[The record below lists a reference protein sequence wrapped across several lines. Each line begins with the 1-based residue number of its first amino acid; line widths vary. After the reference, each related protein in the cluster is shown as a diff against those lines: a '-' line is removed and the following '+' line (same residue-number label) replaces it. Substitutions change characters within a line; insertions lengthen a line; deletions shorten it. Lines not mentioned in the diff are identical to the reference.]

1 MAPRVAPAMRVLPL
15 ALTATI
21 FSGVAAILIY
31 LSGLSSCNAPTR
43 SPRAPSPF
51 RVSVLRVVR
60 EILTRDGVRACRWQ
74 RSALGI
80 GLGGA
85 RRAAG
90 PLQQVRGTASL
101 AHLPR
106 LLIPLIC
113 LWFDFLPI

>member
-15 ALTATI
+15 ALAAAI
-21 FSGVAAILIY
+21 FFGVAAIFIY

-43 SPRAPSPF
+43 SAPHELSSFFVCP
-51 RVSVLRVVR
+51 LRVVR

-74 RSALGI
+74 RSALGV

-90 PLQQVRGTASL
+90 PL
-101 AHLPR
+101 
-106 LLIPLIC
+106 
-113 LWFDFLPI
+113 